1 MGVLHVFKTP
11 TSKIR
16 SSPPTT
22 SESFAKTRRSGV
34 TKLHVASPRP
44 MLNARHLA
52 LRRLALPQLKQPRR
66 WISSPATSV
75 ATNGEK
81 LFDKILIANR
91 GEIAVRVIKTCRKL
105 GIKTV
110 AVYSEPDVNSVAV
123 RMADEAICV
132 GPAPSAQSYLSI
144 PKILAAVK
152 TTGAQAVHPGYGF
165 LSENKDFCEALE
177 EAGVAFIGPGHEAIR
192 AMGDKIESKLI
203 AKEAGVNT
211 IPGFMGV
218 IDTPDEAVRV
228 AREIGYPVMIKA
240 SAGGGGKGMRVAY
253 DDEEV
258 RMGFRLSKEEAANS
272 FGDDRMFIEK
282 FIEDPRHIEI
292 QLIAD
297 SFGNVVPLPERE
309 CSIQRRNQKVIEEA
323 PSVLLD
329 DATREAMGKQASM
342 LAKKVGYVSAGTV
355 EFLCDKNRNFYFLEM
370 NTRLQVEHP
379 VTELISQ
386 VDLVEQMIRVA
397 AGHKLPKHL
406 LQGPVPIHGWAMES
420 RVYAEDPLRGFLP
433 SIGRLLKYKEPVHLP
448 GVRVDSGVSEGSDIS
463 MFYDPMISKLVT
475 HGKDRQEC
483 LERMKTALDHYVIR
497 GPGNN
502 VSFLQ
507 DVYRHPRFVS
517 GKITTK
523 FIAEEYPEGFEGV
536 ELTAPEL
543 TELTIVGAIMHLQ
556 KAHVSGA
563 ISGRISYPAA
573 DGAEKLL
580 DVDADEL
587 ELVSGHVGV
596 VPRYRVL
603 TTTSSREALI
613 ALAERNGLDKRGEK
627 LFVNVNGAFGEAK
640 PVVVVEFEV
649 TSARNRVELATLVF
663 VDDKWYVVDAVDWTL
678 NSPLF
683 QAQLSEQG
691 AKENVHLVSQLLEAL
706 PEGFRLQHHGSVR
719 NVVVRNELEANY
731 AQFMKPKP
739 KIDTSNLLLCPMPGM
754 LISVAVEEGQHVEL
768 GQELAVVE
776 AMKMQNVLRSEKK
789 GVIKAVLHQSGAS
802 LKVDEVILEYE

>member
-1 MGVLHVFKTP
+1 
-11 TSKIR
+11 
-16 SSPPTT
+16 
-22 SESFAKTRRSGV
+22 
-34 TKLHVASPRP
+34 
-44 MLNARHLA
+44 MLSARA
-52 LRRLALPQLKQPRR
+52 LRSHLSRSARSHALLFPSTAASSSVSSTRLFASAVGAPK
-66 WISSPATSV
+66 
-75 ATNGEK
+75 EK

-91 GEIAVRVIKTCRKL
+91 GEIAVRVIRTCQRL

-132 GPAPSAQSYLSI
+132 GPAASAQSYLSI
-144 PKILAAVK
+144 PKILDAVK
-152 TTGAQAVHPGYGF
+152 ATGAQAVHPGYGF

-177 EAGVAFIGPGHEAIR
+177 EIGVAFIGPGHEAIQ
-192 AMGDKIESKLI
+192 AMGDKIESKLL

-211 IPGFMGV
+211 IPGFLGV
-218 IDTPDEAVRV
+218 IDTAEDAVKV

-253 DDEEV
+253 DDDEV
-258 RMGFRLSKEEAANS
+258 RMGFRLSKEEAASS

-329 DATREAMGKQASM
+329 DATRLAMGKQASM
-342 LAKKVGYVSAGTV
+342 LAKKVNYVSAGTV
-355 EFLCDKNRNFYFLEM
+355 EFLCDKNKNFYFLEM

-379 VTELISQ
+379 VTELISK

-397 AGHKLPKHL
+397 AGHKLPDHL
-406 LQGPVPIHGWAMES
+406 LQGPVKIHGWAMES

-433 SIGRLLKYKEPVHLP
+433 SIGRLLKYQEPVHLP
-448 GVRVDSGVSEGSDIS
+448 GVRVDSGVKEGSDIS
-463 MFYDPMISKLVT
+463 MFYDPMISKLIT
-475 HGKDRQEC
+475 HGKDRHEA
-483 LERMKTALDHYVIR
+483 LERMKVALDNYVIR

-523 FIAEEYPEGFEGV
+523 FIAEEYPEGFDGV
-536 ELTAPEL
+536 QLNKDELKDL
-543 TELTIVGAIMHLQ
+543 TVVGAIMHLQ
-556 KAHVSGA
+556 KAHASGQ
-563 ISGRISYPAA
+563 ISGRIQSPR
-573 DGAEKLL
+573 G
-580 DVDADEL
+580 DVTDNDFASVNDDEL
-587 ELVSGHVGV
+587 EFVSGHVGV
-596 VPRYRVL
+596 VPRFRVL
-603 TTTSSREALI
+603 QSGLSGEGLI
-613 ALAERNGLDKRGEK
+613 ALAERNSLVTLGEV
-627 LFVNVNGAFGEAK
+627 LYVSVNGQFGETTE
-640 PVVVVEFEV
+640 VVVVELEV
-649 TSARNRVELATLVF
+649 ENKRNRVENVTLAFADGKWHV
-663 VDDKWYVVDAVDWTL
+663 VDDLDWTL
-678 NSPLF
+678 NAPLLK
-683 QAQLSEQG
+683 ATLTEDQG
-691 AKENVHLVSQLLEAL
+691 VTKSVATQLLDTL
-706 PEGFRLQHHGSVR
+706 PEGYRLLHHGAVHD
-719 NVVVRNELEANY
+719 VVVRNDLEAKY
-731 AQFMKPKP
+731 ARYMKPKP
-739 KIDTSNLLLCPMPGM
+739 KVDTSNLLLCPMPGM

-789 GVIKAVLHQSGAS
+789 GVIKAIKHVAGAS

>member
-1 MGVLHVFKTP
+1 ML
-11 TSKIR
+11 SARALR
-16 SSPPTT
+16 SC
-22 SESFAKTRRSGV
+22 
-34 TKLHVASPRP
+34 
-44 MLNARHLA
+44 LA
-52 LRRLALPQLKQPRR
+52 LRAAGRVPGSLLLSQQQHRAFASK
-66 WISSPATSV
+66 
-75 ATNGEK
+75 EK

-91 GEIAVRVIKTCRKL
+91 GEIAVRVIRTCQRL

-132 GPAPSAQSYLSI
+132 GPAASAQSYLSI
-144 PKILAAVK
+144 PKILDAVK
-152 TTGAQAVHPGYGF
+152 ATGAQAVHPGYGF

-177 EAGVAFIGPGHEAIR
+177 AIGVAFIGPGHEAIQ
-192 AMGDKIESKLI
+192 AMGDKIESKLL

-211 IPGFMGV
+211 IPGFLGV
-218 IDTPDEAVRV
+218 IDSADDAVTV

-253 DDEEV
+253 DDDEV
-258 RMGFRLSKEEAANS
+258 RMGFRLSKEEAASS
-272 FGDDRMFIEK
+272 FGDDRMFLEK

-297 SFGNVVPLPERE
+297 TFGNVVPLPERE

-329 DATREAMGKQASM
+329 AETRLAMGQQASM

-355 EFLCDKNRNFYFLEM
+355 EFLCDKHKNFYFLEM

-397 AGHKLPKHL
+397 AGHKLPDHL
-406 LQGPVPIHGWAMES
+406 LQGPVQIHGWAMES

-433 SIGRLLKYKEPVHLP
+433 SIGRLLKYQEPAHLP
-448 GVRVDSGVSEGSDIS
+448 GVRVDSGVTEGSDIS
-463 MFYDPMISKLVT
+463 MFYDPMISKLIT
-475 HGKDRQEC
+475 HGKDRDEA
-483 LERMKTALDHYVIR
+483 LARMKVALDNYVIR

-523 FIAEEYPEGFEGV
+523 FIAEEYPDGFSGV
-536 ELTAPEL
+536 QL
-543 TELTIVGAIMHLQ
+543 TEDEAKDLSVVGAIMHLQ
-556 KAHVSGA
+556 KAHASTQL
-563 ISGRISYPAA
+563 SGRIASPRDAITGA
-573 DGAEKLL
+573 GGAVNDDELEFVSGHAGVVPRFRVVQRGVSSAEMIALAKRNHLAEHGETLFVSVDGQFG
-580 DVDADEL
+580 DVKEVVVVEL
-587 ELVSGHVGV
+587 ELV
-596 VPRYRVL
+596 
-603 TTTSSREALI
+603 
-613 ALAERNGLDKRGEK
+613 
-627 LFVNVNGAFGEAK
+627 
-640 PVVVVEFEV
+640 
-649 TSARNRVELATLVF
+649 SARNRVETATLALAEGEWHVVGSVDWALNAPLFRATLTETSGEKAVATQLLATL
-663 VDDKWYVVDAVDWTL
+663 
-678 NSPLF
+678 
-683 QAQLSEQG
+683 
-691 AKENVHLVSQLLEAL
+691 
-706 PEGFRLQHHGSVR
+706 PEGYKLLHHGAVHD
-719 NVVVRNELEANY
+719 VVVRNDLETKY
-731 AQFMKPKP
+731 ARFMKPKP
-739 KIDTSNLLLCPMPGM
+739 KVDTSNLLLCPMPGM
-754 LISVAVEEGQHVEL
+754 LISVAVEVGQHVEL

-789 GVIKAVLHQSGAS
+789 GVIKAIKHVAGAS

>member
-1 MGVLHVFKTP
+1 
-11 TSKIR
+11 
-16 SSPPTT
+16 
-22 SESFAKTRRSGV
+22 
-34 TKLHVASPRP
+34 
-44 MLNARHLA
+44 MLSARA
-52 LRRLALPQLKQPRR
+52 LRSHLSRSARSHALLFPSAASSSTSSARLFA
-66 WISSPATSV
+66 SVVGSPK
-75 ATNGEK
+75 EK

-91 GEIAVRVIKTCRKL
+91 GEIAVRVIRTCQRL

-110 AVYSEPDVNSVAV
+110 AVYSEPDVDSVAV

-132 GPAPSAQSYLSI
+132 GPAASAQSYLSI
-144 PKILAAVK
+144 PKILDAVK
-152 TTGAQAVHPGYGF
+152 ATGAQAVHPGYGF

-177 EAGVAFIGPGHEAIR
+177 EIGVAFIGPGHEAIQ
-192 AMGDKIESKLI
+192 AMGDKIESKLL

-211 IPGFMGV
+211 IPGFLGV
-218 IDTPDEAVRV
+218 IDTAEEAVKV

-253 DDEEV
+253 DDDEV
-258 RMGFRLSKEEAANS
+258 RMGFRLSKEEAASS

-329 DATREAMGKQASM
+329 DATRLAMGKQASM
-342 LAKKVGYVSAGTV
+342 LAKKVNYVSAGTV
-355 EFLCDKNRNFYFLEM
+355 EFLCDKNKNFYFLEM

-379 VTELISQ
+379 VTELISK

-397 AGHKLPKHL
+397 AGHKLPEHL
-406 LQGPVPIHGWAMES
+406 LQGPVKIHGWAMES

-433 SIGRLLKYKEPVHLP
+433 SIGRLLKYQEPVHLP
-448 GVRVDSGVSEGSDIS
+448 GVRVDSGVKEGSDIS
-463 MFYDPMISKLVT
+463 MFYDPMISKLIT
-475 HGKDRQEC
+475 HGKDRHEA
-483 LERMKTALDHYVIR
+483 LERMKVALDNYVIR

-536 ELTAPEL
+536 QLNKDELKDL
-543 TELTIVGAIMHLQ
+543 TVVGAIMHLQ
-556 KAHVSGA
+556 KAHASGQ
-563 ISGRISYPAA
+563 ISGRLQSPH
-573 DGAEKLL
+573 G
-580 DVDADEL
+580 DVTENDFASVNDDEL
-587 ELVSGHVGV
+587 EFISGYVGV
-596 VPRYRVL
+596 VPRFRVL
-603 TTTSSREALI
+603 QSGLSGEELI
-613 ALAERNGLDKRGEK
+613 ALAERNSLVQLGEV
-627 LFVNVNGAFGEAK
+627 LYVSVNGQFGETTE
-640 PVVVVEFEV
+640 VVVVELELENK
-649 TSARNRVELATLVF
+649 RNRVENVTLAF
-663 VDDKWYVVDAVDWTL
+663 ADGKWHVVGDLDWTL
-678 NSPLF
+678 NAPLLKATLTED
-683 QAQLSEQG
+683 QGVVKSVATQLLDTLSEG
-691 AKENVHLVSQLLEAL
+691 YRLL
-706 PEGFRLQHHGSVR
+706 HHGAVHD
-719 NVVVRNELEANY
+719 VVVRNDLEAKY
-731 AQFMKPKP
+731 ARYMKPKP
-739 KIDTSNLLLCPMPGM
+739 KVDTSNLLLCPMPGM

-789 GVIKAVLHQSGAS
+789 GVIKAIKHVAGAS
-802 LKVDEVILEYE
+802 LKVDEIILEYE

>member
-1 MGVLHVFKTP
+1 MFTARAWRKHLGGVARSQTALLNHRQPAQLH
-11 TSKIR
+11 SR
-16 SSPPTT
+16 L
-22 SESFAKTRRSGV
+22 FAAQT
-34 TKLHVASPRP
+34 
-44 MLNARHLA
+44 LA
-52 LRRLALPQLKQPRR
+52 PK
-66 WISSPATSV
+66 
-75 ATNGEK
+75 EK

-91 GEIAVRVIKTCRKL
+91 GEIAVRVIRTCQRL

-132 GPAPSAQSYLSI
+132 GPAASAQSYLSI
-144 PKILAAVK
+144 PKILDAVK
-152 TTGAQAVHPGYGF
+152 STGAQAVHPGYGF

-177 EAGVAFIGPGHEAIR
+177 EIGVAFIGPGHEAIQ
-192 AMGDKIESKLI
+192 AMGDKIESKLL

-211 IPGFMGV
+211 IPGFLGV
-218 IDTPDEAVRV
+218 IDSPDDAVKV

-253 DDEEV
+253 DDDEV
-258 RMGFRLSKEEAANS
+258 RMGFRLSKEEAASS

-297 SFGNVVPLPERE
+297 GHGNVVPLPERE

-329 DATREAMGKQASM
+329 DATRLAMGKQASM

-355 EFLCDKNRNFYFLEM
+355 EFLCDKNKNFYFLEM

-379 VTELISQ
+379 VTELISK

-397 AGHKLPKHL
+397 AGHKLPENL
-406 LQGPVPIHGWAMES
+406 LQGPVKIHGWAMES

-433 SIGRLLKYKEPVHLP
+433 SIGRLLKYEEPVHLP
-448 GVRVDSGVSEGSDIS
+448 GVRVDSGVTEGSDIS
-463 MFYDPMISKLVT
+463 MFYDPMISKLIT
-475 HGKDRQEC
+475 HGKDRHEA
-483 LERMKTALDHYVIR
+483 LERMKVALDNYVIR

-536 ELTAPEL
+536 KLNRDELKDL
-543 TELTIVGAIMHLQ
+543 TVVGAIMHLQ
-556 KAHVSGA
+556 KAHASGQ
-563 ISGRISYPAA
+563 ISGRIPSPRDAI
-573 DGAEKLL
+573 DGVASVKEN
-580 DVDADEL
+580 EL
-587 ELVSGHVGV
+587 EFISGHVGV
-596 VPRYRVL
+596 VPRFRVL
-603 TTTSSREALI
+603 LSDVSGEGLI
-613 ALAERNGLDKRGEK
+613 ALAERNSLVNLGET
-627 LFVNVNGAFGEAK
+627 LYVSVDGQFGESK
-640 PVVVVEFEV
+640 EVVVVELELENK
-649 TSARNRVELATLVF
+649 RNRVESVTLAF
-663 VDDKWYVVDAVDWTL
+663 ADGKWHVVGELDWTL
-678 NSPLF
+678 NAPLF
-683 QAQLSEQG
+683 KATLTEEAGVSKSV
-691 AKENVHLVSQLLEAL
+691 ASQLLEAL
-706 PEGFRLQHHGSVR
+706 PEGYRLLHHGAVHDVIVR
-719 NVVVRNELEANY
+719 NDLEAKY
-731 AQFMKPKP
+731 ARHMKPKP
-739 KIDTSNLLLCPMPGM
+739 KVDTSNLLLCPMPGM
-754 LISVAVEEGQHVEL
+754 LISVAVEAGQHVEL

-789 GVIKAVLHQSGAS
+789 GVIKAIKHKAGAS

>member
-1 MGVLHVFKTP
+1 MLTAR
-11 TSKIR
+11 TS
-16 SSPPTT
+16 
-22 SESFAKTRRSGV
+22 
-34 TKLHVASPRP
+34 
-44 MLNARHLA
+44 
-52 LRRLALPQLKQPRR
+52 LRRLAASPSSSLLGRR
-66 WISSPATSV
+66 FLQQA
-75 ATNGEK
+75 AAAAGEK

-91 GEIAVRVIKTCRKL
+91 GEIAVRVIKTCRRL

-144 PKILAAVK
+144 PKIVEAVK
-152 TTGAQAVHPGYGF
+152 STGAQAVHPGYGF

-177 EAGVAFIGPGHEAIR
+177 ELGVAFIGPGHEAIR
-192 AMGDKIESKLI
+192 AMGDKIESKMI

-211 IPGFMGV
+211 IPGFLGE
-218 IDTPDEAVRV
+218 IDSPDEAVRV
-228 AREIGYPVMIKA
+228 AQEIGYPVMIKA

-258 RMGFRLSKEEAANS
+258 RMGYRLSKEEAASS

-329 DATREAMGKQASM
+329 PETRLAMGKQASM

-355 EFLCDKNRNFYFLEM
+355 EFLCDKNKNFYFLEM

-397 AGHKLPKHL
+397 AGHKLPDEL
-406 LQGPVPIHGWAMES
+406 LQGPMPIHGWAMES

-433 SIGRLLKYKEPVHLP
+433 SIGRLLTYHEPVHLP

-463 MFYDPMISKLVT
+463 MFYDPMISKLIT
-475 HGKDRQEC
+475 HGKDRAEC
-483 LERMKTALDHYVIR
+483 LSRMRAALDHYVIR

-502 VSFLQ
+502 VCFLQ
-507 DVYRHPRFVS
+507 DVFRHPRFVS

-523 FIAEEYPEGFEGV
+523 FIAEEYPDGFDGV
-536 ELTAPEL
+536 KLTPSETDDL
-543 TELTIVGAIMHLQ
+543 TVVGAMLHLQ
-556 KAHVSGA
+556 RERA
-563 ISGRISYPAA
+563 R
-573 DGAEKLL
+573 KLL
-580 DVDADEL
+580 PTTRPTVKATAVNAALLESDEL
-587 ELVSGHVGV
+587 ELVDNTGL
-596 VPRYRVL
+596 VPRFHVVNDADAA
-603 TTTSSREALI
+603 SSASLL
-613 ALAERNGLDKRGEK
+613 ALAARNSLEEVGQTL
-627 LFVNVNGAFGEAK
+627 LVSINGPFGETT
-640 PVVVVEFEV
+640 PVVVVELEV
-649 TSARNRVELATLVF
+649 PAAGKVKRARSDRVVTLTHVNGKWHLVSDLDWTLNGPLIQATHAKDGANDVELATQVL
-663 VDDKWYVVDAVDWTL
+663 
-678 NSPLF
+678 
-683 QAQLSEQG
+683 Q
-691 AKENVHLVSQLLEAL
+691 AL
-706 PEGFRLQHHGSVR
+706 PEGYRVQHCGAIHD
-719 NVVVRNELEANY
+719 VVVRTAGEAKLASY
-731 AQFMKPKP
+731 MKPKP
-739 KIDTSNLLLCPMPGM
+739 KVDTSKFLLCPMPGM
-754 LISVAVEEGQHVEL
+754 LISVAVEAGQHVEL

-789 GVIKAVLHQSGAS
+789 GTVKAVRHAAGDS
-802 LKVDEVILEYE
+802 LKVDEIILEYE

>member
-1 MGVLHVFKTP
+1 
-11 TSKIR
+11 
-16 SSPPTT
+16 
-22 SESFAKTRRSGV
+22 
-34 TKLHVASPRP
+34 

-52 LRRLALPQLKQPRR
+52 LRRLALLPQLKQQPRR
-66 WISSPATSV
+66 WISSPATTV

-123 RMADEAICV
+123 RLADEAICV

-152 TTGAQAVHPGYGF
+152 ATGAQAVHPGYGF

-253 DDEEV
+253 DDDET
-258 RMGFRLSKEEAANS
+258 RMGFRLSKEEAASS

-329 DATREAMGKQASM
+329 DATRLAMGKQASM

-475 HGKDRQEC
+475 HGKDRHEC

-523 FIAEEYPEGFEGV
+523 FIAEEYPDGFEGV
-536 ELTAPEL
+536 TLTPSEL

-563 ISGRISYPAA
+563 ISGRINYPAA
-573 DGAEKLL
+573 EGTEKLL
-580 DVDADEL
+580 DIDADEL

-603 TTTSSREALI
+603 TTSSSREALI

-627 LFVNVNGAFGEAK
+627 LFVNVNGAFGESK

-663 VDDKWYVVDAVDWTL
+663 VDDKWYVVDDVDWTL

-706 PEGFRLQHHGSVR
+706 PEGFRLQHHGSVH

-739 KIDTSNLLLCPMPGM
+739 KVDTSNLLLCPMPGM